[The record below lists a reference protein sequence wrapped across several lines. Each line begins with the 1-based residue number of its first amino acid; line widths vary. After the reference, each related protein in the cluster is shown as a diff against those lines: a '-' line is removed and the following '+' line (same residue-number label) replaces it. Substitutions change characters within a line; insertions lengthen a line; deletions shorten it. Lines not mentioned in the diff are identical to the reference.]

1 MLTCRPPRFFDTGHI
16 RKRGLTFVQMGEPV
30 SQHQPMFNVPRVV
43 LAVAALL
50 VGVHVVLILL
60 PAAWENW
67 LTLTLAFIPARYAG
81 FAEALPGGPIA
92 AATSF
97 LTHTLVHGDLAHLMF
112 NAAWFVVFGGAV
124 AMRIG
129 AIRFLLFFAFCA
141 VAGALTFLILNPG
154 LMAPVVG
161 ASGAISGLMGG
172 TMRFLFSA
180 LDHGGLWMLRE
191 APQRV
196 PLMSI
201 SQLLNDRRVL
211 AVSGIFILM
220 NVLAMF
226 GFGGVAAG
234 GVAWEAHLGGYF
246 AGLLAFG
253 FFEPKPKVRSL
264 DKQVLH

>member
-1 MLTCRPPRFFDTGHI
+1 M
-16 RKRGLTFVQMGEPV
+16 
-30 SQHQPMFNVPRVV
+30 SQHQPMFNVPSVV
-43 LAVAALL
+43 VAVAALL
-50 VGVHVVLILL
+50 VGVHVIIILL
-60 PAAWENW
+60 PTAWGSW
-67 LTLTLAFIPARYAG
+67 LTEALAFIPARFAGYA
-81 FAEALPGGPIA
+81 EVLPGGPIA
-92 AATSF
+92 SVTSF
-97 LTHTLVHGDLAHLMF
+97 LTHTLVHGDVVHLMF
-112 NAAWFVVFGGAV
+112 NAAWLVVFGGAV

-129 AIRFLLFFAFCA
+129 AIRFVLFFVFCA

-180 LDHGGLWMLRE
+180 LDHGGIWLLRE

-201 SQLLNDRRVL
+201 SQMLKDRRVL

-226 GFGGVAAG
+226 GFGGVVAG
-234 GVAWEAHLGGYF
+234 GIAWEAHLGGYF
-246 AGLLAFG
+246 AGLVAFG
-253 FFEPKPKVRSL
+253 FFEPKSKVHSL
-264 DKQVLH
+264 DKKVLH

>member
-1 MLTCRPPRFFDTGHI
+1 
-16 RKRGLTFVQMGEPV
+16 V
-30 SQHQPMFNVPRVV
+30 SQHQPMFNVPKVV
-43 LAVAALL
+43 LAIGALL
-50 VGVHVVLILL
+50 VGVHLVLFVL
-60 PAAWENW
+60 PEVWREW
-67 LTLTLAFIPARYAG
+67 LTVALAFIPARYAG
-81 FAEALPGGPIA
+81 FAGALPGGPIA

-112 NAAWFVVFGGAV
+112 NAAWLVVFGGAV

-141 VAGALTFLILNPG
+141 AAGALTFLILNPG

-172 TMRFLFSA
+172 TMRFLFNA
-180 LDHGGLWMLRE
+180 IDRGGLWMLRG
-191 APQRV
+191 APQKV

-201 SQLLNDRRVL
+201 SQMLNDRRVL

-220 NVLAMF
+220 NILAVF
-226 GFGGVAAG
+226 GIGGVAAG
-234 GVAWEAHLGGYF
+234 GIAWEAHLGGYF

-253 FFEPKPKVRSL
+253 FFEPKPKVHSL

>member
-1 MLTCRPPRFFDTGHI
+1 
-16 RKRGLTFVQMGEPV
+16 V
-30 SQHQPMFNVPRVV
+30 SQHEPMFNVPSVV
-43 LAVAALL
+43 VALAALL
-50 VGVHVVLILL
+50 VGVHVVSQLL
-60 PAAWENW
+60 PTEWETW

-92 AATSF
+92 SVTSF
-97 LTHTLVHGDLAHLMF
+97 LTHTLVHGDFLHLIF
-112 NAAWFVVFGGAV
+112 NAAWLGVFGGAV
-124 AMRIG
+124 AIRIG
-129 AIRFLLFFAFCA
+129 AIRFVLFFAFCA

-154 LMAPVVG
+154 LMVPVVG
-161 ASGAISGLMGG
+161 ASGAIAGLMGG

-180 LDHGGLWMLRE
+180 LDHGGLWLLRE

-201 SQLLNDRRVL
+201 SQMLNDRRVW

-226 GFGGVAAG
+226 GMGGLMAG
-234 GVAWEAHLGGYF
+234 GIAWEAHLGGYF
-246 AGLLAFG
+246 AGLFAFG

-264 DKQVLH
+264 DKQFLH